1 MTALQKQCKGHSAIE
16 KQWTETALKC
26 IELILFLINT
36 EEYQKKNEVLD
47 LIVTFI
53 TTWASM
59 SLDDAFAGKKQDK
72 LKKELKVKRHF
83 YDFYY

>member
-1 MTALQKQCKGHSAIE
+1 MTALQKYCKGRSSIE

-36 EEYQKKNEVLD
+36 EEDQKKKEVLD

-53 TTWASM
+53 TTWASI
-59 SLDDAFAGKKQDK
+59 SLDNVFAGKKRDK
-72 LKKELKVKRHF
+72 LKKELKVKRQSN
-83 YDFYY
+83 DFYY